1 MIQRLQTVYLALIIV
16 ILVLLCSIEIM
27 HYRTVVP
34 ALEYKLNLFYFNKF
48 ENGALTE
55 THMQFGLIT
64 ISSIIM
70 GLTAFIIGSY
80 KDRKKQIKFGWINMV
95 AIILLIVAFLVKAV
109 LFIPG
114 FDSSN
119 LMVLSIFGLSIFFF
133 IIYLNLRAIM
143 LIKKDEELVRSA
155 DRIR

>member
-1 MIQRLQTVYLALIIV
+1 
-16 ILVLLCSIEIM
+16 
-27 HYRTVVP
+27 
-34 ALEYKLNLFYFNKF
+34 
-48 ENGALTE
+48 
-55 THMQFGLIT
+55 
-64 ISSIIM
+64 M
-70 GLTAFIIGSY
+70 GLSAFIIGSY

-95 AIILLIVAFLVKAV
+95 AIVLLVVAFLVKAI
-109 LFIPG
+109 LFIPN

-119 LMVLSIFGLSIFFF
+119 LLVLSIFGMSIFFF